1 VRSFIGVFFAGHITR
16 PKVGGAIVVRDV
28 KSLKQPYN
36 APSFAVIDINA
47 AKTELETN
55 AMPENVNVRRML
67 ALIDKR
73 IKDKRIKDKWIEHK
87 RIEEKKSA
95 SNLLSLNLVP

>member
-1 VRSFIGVFFAGHITR
+1 M
-16 PKVGGAIVVRDV
+16 VRDV

-36 APSFAVIDINA
+36 SPSFAVIDINA
-47 AKTELETN
+47 AKTGLETN

-73 IKDKRIKDKWIEHK
+73 IKDKWIEDK
-87 RIEEKKSA
+87 RIEEKKCA

>member
-1 VRSFIGVFFAGHITR
+1 VRSFIAFFARHITR

-36 APSFAVIDINA
+36 APSFEVIGINA

-55 AMPENVNVRRML
+55 AMPENVHARRML
-67 ALIDKR
+67 TLI
-73 IKDKRIKDKWIEHK
+73 DKRIKDKWIEDKRVGDK

>member
-1 VRSFIGVFFAGHITR
+1 M
-16 PKVGGAIVVRDV
+16 VRDV

-36 APSFAVIDINA
+36 APSFEVIGINA

-73 IKDKRIKDKWIEHK
+73 IKDKWIEHK